1 MTEFIARDVVY
12 RHGDVE
18 MHGLLRAPVA
28 AAPLPAVLL
37 VHDAFGLGAEMRAT
51 AERLAELGFA
61 VFAADVWGDRL
72 LPGSQDEI
80 GSLIGGMVR
89 DRAEWLARIAA
100 AHEAAAAQPEIDA
113 ERMAGLGYCF
123 GGSSVLEHLRAGGVL
138 RGVAAIHAG
147 LDLIEFEWARSRP
160 GSSVLLCTGADDP
173 MATLEQRERLQS
185 ALDGAGVD
193 WEVDL
198 YSGTV
203 HAFTSENAQDSP
215 APHVFAYHERSAAR
229 AWNSTARFLGELLDP
244 HGAEIRHQLPTGPTA
259 RRNDI
264 PENE

>member
-12 RHGDVE
+12 RRGDVE

-37 VHDAFGLGAEMRAT
+37 VHDAFGLGAELRAT

-61 VFAADVWGDRL
+61 VFAADVWGERL
-72 LPGSQDEI
+72 TPGSQDEI
-80 GSLIGGMVR
+80 GPLIGGMAQ
-89 DRAEWLARIAA
+89 DRGEWLARIAA
-100 AHEAAAAQPEIDA
+100 AHEAAIAQPEIDP
-113 ERMAGLGYCF
+113 ERIAGLGYCF
-123 GGSSVLEHLRAGGVL
+123 GGSSVLEHLRTGAAL

-147 LDLIEFEWARSRP
+147 LDLIEFEWVRSRP

-173 MATLEQRERLQS
+173 MATSEQRERLQG

-203 HAFTSENAQDSP
+203 HAFTSENAKNSP
-215 APHVFAYHERSAAR
+215 VPHVFAYHERSAAR
-229 AWNSTARFLGELLDP
+229 AWNSTVRFLGELLDP
-244 HGAEIRHQLPTGPTA
+244 HGAEIHHQLPVPPTA
-259 RRNDI
+259 RRIDI